1 MHYSFALNLSLR
13 VAAKARVR
21 VRVRVRIM
29 ARARVR
35 VTSGFNLLAVVSLY
49 MLLRGYSL
57 LQCELKSYAAN

>member
-49 MLLRGYSL
+49 MLLYSL